1 MKPNPK
7 YTTTKADWFQHKF
20 KYNGLTDADKQSKDT
35 KPSDNKPTKNQSQ
48 SLGSYAT
55 YVSFNTNM
63 DIYKLYNK

>member
-1 MKPNPK
+1 M
-7 YTTTKADWFQHKF
+7 TTKVDWFKHKF

-35 KPSDNKPTKNQSQ
+35 KLSDNKPLKSQ

-55 YVSFNTNM
+55 YASFNTNT